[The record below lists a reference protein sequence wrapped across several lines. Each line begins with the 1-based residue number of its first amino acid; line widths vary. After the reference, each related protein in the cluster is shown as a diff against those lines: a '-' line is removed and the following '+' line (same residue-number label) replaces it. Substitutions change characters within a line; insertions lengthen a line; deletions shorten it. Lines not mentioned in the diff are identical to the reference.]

1 MSDNTPRSELAFML
15 GRIQGDVK
23 HILEALTANNKR
35 FDQLEAQLRAQD
47 ERMDKLEKFQVKM
60 MTIVAIV
67 GPILMAGGTFALRYI
82 GG

>member
-1 MSDNTPRSELAFML
+1 MSENTPRSELAFML

-23 HILEALTANNKR
+23 HILEAMTRNQEQFKAVEDKL
-35 FDQLEAQLRAQD
+35 QRAD

-60 MTIVAIV
+60 MTIVGIV
-67 GPILMAGGTFALRYI
+67 GPVLMAVLTFGLRYF